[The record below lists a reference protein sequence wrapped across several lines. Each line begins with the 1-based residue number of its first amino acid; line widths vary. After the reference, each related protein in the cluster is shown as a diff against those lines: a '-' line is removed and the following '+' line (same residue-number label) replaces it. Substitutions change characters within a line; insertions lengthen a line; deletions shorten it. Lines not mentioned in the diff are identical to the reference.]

1 MLALGFAVHG
11 AASADDFG
19 WNRVPPPVLVVP
31 GYSPYAVPW
40 GMPWPYAVP
49 SYPAYPATSL
59 WSDGDLEWRFG
70 TAPDG
75 GWRTDYQW
83 RNSGPHVH
91 GYSFR

>member
-1 MLALGFAVHG
+1 MPVYPGTALYAGPWG
-11 AASADDFG
+11 APWQG
-19 WNRVPPPVLVVP
+19 YVVP
-31 GYSPYAVPW
+31 
-40 GMPWPYAVP
+40 AVP

-91 GYSFR
+91 AYTLR